1 MFIIFSLHFWI
12 LVHFPSN
19 TTQFHDFHLG
29 MDILFSAQLPPS
41 FSEAVELENAV
52 ALCSKHLAQ
61 KKSKIVTSKHTL
73 IYTVNVCVQGE
84 LSGFFSFFIE

>member
-1 MFIIFSLHFWI
+1 MSWLPFGYGY
-12 LVHFPSN
+12 P
-19 TTQFHDFHLG
+19 
-29 MDILFSAQLPPS
+29 LFCSIEEKHRLKK
-41 FSEAVELENAV
+41 NAV